1 MLPALPTKTR
11 KLLLF
16 SEELEKF
23 SYNSFKDLVDI
34 GKFWVIFY
42 SDVRYSW
49 YTQKKS
55 SNLIPVPN
63 NF

>member
-1 MLPALPTKTR
+1 MLSTLLTKTR

-23 SYNSFKDLVDI
+23 SYNSLKDLLDI
-34 GKFWVIFY
+34 GKFWVIIY
-42 SDVRYSW
+42 SGVQYSW
-49 YTQKKS
+49 YTQKQS